1 MQNSWPQ
8 VYPGMPTGDYS
19 PAWQNY
25 FQVTENLPSVTW
37 SLPRNWAG
45 NIPVQRVGHPNDTLF
60 FWGFESSNGSFT
72 ANSSEPWGIWLNGGP
87 GGSSLLGLLIENGPI
102 HLLSNYSLVQNPYAW
117 STVADYVWMDQPV
130 GTGFSTVDINGYAP
144 DEDQLAADFMGF
156 LENFVKVFPN
166 LATRPLHITG
176 ESYAGKYIPYI
187 TKAYFGM
194 DNPPVNLTGIA
205 MGDGTMTSTE
215 TFNELPVVT
224 VLETYPQII
233 GYDTQV
239 FEYFQEQ
246 SALCGYNLILQY
258 PQPEHFPSL
267 NAPVPFS
274 AAYSAEYSTKLT
286 KQQFVREVQGRHVEK
301 LGKRDSEGARQEH
314 DERLRARDMWKR
326 DLAGRANGTID
337 PLYECDLYTEM
348 IDYAVN
354 FTFPWS
360 VGHEFDVYNI
370 PDALSPEAP
379 TDGSVFLNDAQTRAA
394 IHAPTSKN
402 WVEVTREPFGPN
414 NIFKYAY
421 GDPSVEPM
429 AFLTELATNATAHDV
444 SIVIYSGNDDS
455 LVPHFGSQIAIQ
467 NTTFG
472 GIQGFTRKPETP
484 WYNDA
489 GEFAGIVHQE
499 RGWKYV
505 LVANAGHLL
514 GYNNPIS
521 VRDLITLC
529 THPFLPPLFQALALV
544 REFIFG
550 NNETGLVT
558 NTSSG
563 GVSVVGG
570 EMTSLGNEVLT
581 GQAAIY
587 YGAATTASS
596 YFFPSA
602 TVEAWN
608 AFISTATPSATSG
621 TSPTPSM
628 GLVSSKVV
636 FLGSALAIALVL
648 LY

>member
-19 PAWQNY
+19 PAWQNCDR
-25 FQVTENLPSVTW
+25 EPS
-37 SLPRNWAG
+37 
-45 NIPVQRVGHPNDTLF
+45 QRDMVASPELGWQYP
-60 FWGFESSNGSFT
+60 

-117 STVADYVWMDQPV
+117 SNVADYVWIDQPV
-130 GTGFSTVDINGYAP
+130 GTGFSTVDIDGYAP

-205 MGDGTMTSTE
+205 MGDGTITSIE

-246 SALCGYNLILQY
+246 SALCGYNLTLQY

-267 NAPVPFS
+267 NAPVPFA
-274 AAYSAEYSTKLT
+274 AAYFTEYSAKLT
-286 KQQFVREVQGRHVEK
+286 KQQFVHELQGRHVEK
-301 LGKRDSEGARQEH
+301 PRKREFEGGQQEH
-314 DERLRARDMWKR
+314 DGLRARDMWKR

-337 PLYECDLYTEM
+337 PSYECDLYTEM
-348 IDYAVN
+348 IDYAFN

-360 VGHEFDVYNI
+360 AGHEFDYYNI

-379 TDGSVFLNDAQTRAA
+379 TDGSVFLNDTQTRAA

-484 WYNDA
+484 WYNDV
-489 GEFAGIVHQE
+489 GEFSGIVHQE

-521 VRDLITLC
+521 
-529 THPFLPPLFQALALV
+529 ALTLV

-570 EMTSLGNEVLT
+570 EMTSLGNEIMT

-587 YGAATTASS
+587 YDAATTASS

-608 AFISTATPSATSG
+608 AFISTATPSAISG

-628 GLVSSKVV
+628 GLVSSKV
-636 FLGSALAIALVL
+636 FSLGSALAIALVL